1 MHDIINPKRLNALL
15 EDLRLD
21 ALDPA
26 QIEVLFASI
35 PRPYA
40 QSLVAGLEQRNPAV
54 VRQFREWTITLG
66 LHQRILVTIS
76 SNVALSN
83 VYAACKLNSSKL
95 IADLLA
101 SAERGDAN
109 AKGFLRE
116 HLATGFRHVKVHGLT
131 SLLAISGTAVPMGGN
146 AAGTGTTQSQREA
159 SPPITSMPPPDHTG
173 SGSPPPQR
181 QQSSQ
186 PTRYEATDGR
196 RQHQHQQAPTQ
207 RQEGRGGR
215 AGGGQQ
221 QHEDRRSPQRRDNGY
236 SNRSVVDHPTRDR
249 HQAGQGNAP
258 RVPEES
264 PYDQKACFGRDTAI
278 QFERCVNNQGT
289 NYTVNIAIA
298 KANNGS
304 TRGGVNW
311 NDKIIMMCTPK
322 EVQLI
327 LAVMRGVLPKVRFA
341 GHGQGNDKWM
351 EVEETSE
358 QYAGAIRFTI
368 ARKDETR
375 RVNVGPDDVGEVMSL
390 FFRTAQAQLKQQD
403 GYLVDL
409 AIRRAADLHMKQQA
423 NKPQRPQGGQ
433 GGGQGGRNAYAE
445 RRHA

>member
-15 EDLRLD
+15 DELNM
-21 ALDPA
+21 ATLDPA
-26 QIEVLFASI
+26 QIEVLFASL
-35 PRPYA
+35 PRPYG
-40 QSLVAGLEQRNPAV
+40 QSLVAGLEQREPSI

-66 LHQRILVTIS
+66 LHERILATIS
-76 SNVALSN
+76 NKVALSN
-83 VYAACKLNSSKL
+83 VYAACKLNTSSL
-95 IADLLA
+95 IADQLA
-101 SAERGDAN
+101 SAEQGDAN
-109 AKGFLRE
+109 AKGFLRD
-116 HLATGFRHVKVHGLT
+116 HLAAGFLHIRDHGLA
-131 SLLAISGTAVPMGGN
+131 SLLNIGGAGGAASGSTGQIRRDNAVP
-146 AAGTGTTQSQREA
+146 
-159 SPPITSMPPPDHTG
+159 IDSMPPPEQAERDTTSAVRQRG
-173 SGSPPPQR
+173 PGPNSREREAPARQAQASP
-181 QQSSQ
+181 
-186 PTRYEATDGR
+186 
-196 RQHQHQQAPTQ
+196 AP
-207 RQEGRGGR
+207 RQEGSPAGRGYQPREERHPAQGR
-215 AGGGQQ
+215 DSGLA
-221 QHEDRRSPQRRDNGY
+221 DRR
-236 SNRSVVDHPTRDR
+236 VVDHPTRER
-249 HQAGQGNAP
+249 QQTGQGNAP

-264 PYDQKACFGRDTAI
+264 RYDQKACFGRDTAI

-298 KANNGS
+298 KATGGS

-327 LAVMRGVLPKVRFA
+327 LAVVRGFLPKVRFA
-341 GHGQGNDKWM
+341 GHGMGNDKWM

-390 FFRTAQAQLKQQD
+390 FFRTAQDQLKQQD

-423 NKPQRPQGGQ
+423 NKPQRPQGGS
-433 GGGQGGRNAYAE
+433 GANPNGRNSYAD
-445 RRHA
+445 RRHG

>member
-1 MHDIINPKRLNALL
+1 MHDIISPKRLNALL
-15 EDLRLD
+15 DDLRLST
-21 ALDPA
+21 LDHA

-40 QSLVAGLEQRNPAV
+40 QSLIAGLEQRDPSSM
-54 VRQFREWTITLG
+54 RQFREWAVTLE
-66 LHQRILVTIS
+66 LHQRILVTVS
-76 SNVALSN
+76 SKVALSN

-95 IADLLA
+95 IGELLA
-101 SAERGDAN
+101 SAEKGDAN
-109 AKGFLRE
+109 AKGFLRD
-116 HLATGFRHVKVHGLT
+116 HLATGFRHVKDNGLMP
-131 SLLAISGTAVPMGGN
+131 LLAIGAKSAQQGRSGATPVSPQAHRDTAPSIG
-146 AAGTGTTQSQREA
+146 
-159 SPPITSMPPPDHTG
+159 SMPPPDQLE
-173 SGSPPPQR
+173 SN
-181 QQSSQ
+181 
-186 PTRYEATDGR
+186 
-196 RQHQHQQAPTQ
+196 APTN
-207 RQEGRGGR
+207 
-215 AGGGQQ
+215 
-221 QHEDRRSPQRRDNGY
+221 DRRSDYPPEQDMRQDQARQPQQHQGGSATRHGSRGGDGGRQQLDDRRPQP
-236 SNRSVVDHPTRDR
+236 NRQGGHSDRRVVDHPTRER
-249 HQAGQGNAP
+249 QQAGQGSAP

-298 KANNGS
+298 KANGGT
-304 TRGGVNW
+304 TRSGVNW

-351 EVEETSE
+351 EVEETAD

-423 NKPQRPQGGQ
+423 NKPQRQQGGQ
-433 GGGQGGRNAYAE
+433 AGGQSSRNSYAE
-445 RRHA
+445 RRHG